1 MADSS
6 KHLLLVE
13 DEGPLRQAVA
23 EQLADRGFS
32 VEQAESGEAA
42 LARLSEFAFDVIVTD
57 LRLPGID
64 GSAVVEA
71 AVARYPDIIAIVVT
85 GYGTVKDAV
94 EAIKRGAADFV
105 NKPFQIDE
113 LLHALDS
120 ALEQRRLKSENAYLR
135 AQLQERYRFEGV
147 VGKGRAMARVFQL
160 LETVAPTNSTILIT
174 GETGTGKEVVAR
186 AIHHNSPRRMSRFVA
201 LNCTAIPETLL
212 EAELFGHV
220 RGAFTGAV
228 GNRQGRLEQAH
239 KGTLFLDEVGTM
251 SPALQTKLL
260 RVLQEREFERVGD
273 SHTTKVDVRVIA
285 ATNSD
290 LSRMVADGQFRED
303 LFYRLNV
310 IPVELPPLRERK
322 EDIPLLVQHFL
333 DKFRA
338 ADAASAKASD
348 ADVAQAFRP
357 ALTRPALTVSQDAMR
372 RLMAYSWPGNVRQ
385 LENAIERAV
394 AISAGRTQIDVTDLP
409 LEIQQAHEPALPST
423 VSLPEDGLDLDAF
436 ITHVEREL
444 IERALERT
452 GGNKGRAAKLLNLK
466 RTTLV
471 EKLKRLGKQRV

>member
-1 MADSS
+1 MPDTQ
-6 KHLLLVE
+6 KHLLIVE
-13 DEGPLRQAVA
+13 DEAPLREAIA
-23 EQLADRGFS
+23 EQLSDRGYR
-32 VEQAESGEAA
+32 VEQAESGEVAIA
-42 LARLSEFAFDVIVTD
+42 KLADFAFDIIITD
-57 LRLPGID
+57 LRLPGVD

-71 AVARYPDIIAIVVT
+71 AVERYPHIIAIVVT

-94 EAIKRGAADFV
+94 EAIKRGASDFV

-113 LLHALDS
+113 LLHVLDS

-135 AQLQERYRFEGV
+135 AQLEERYRFEGII
-147 VGKGRAMARVFQL
+147 GKSRPMKLLFQL

-186 AIHHNSPRRMSRFVA
+186 AIHHNSPRRLHRFIA
-201 LNCTAIPETLL
+201 LNCSAIPEALL

-251 SPALQTKLL
+251 SAALQMKLL

-273 SHTTKVDVRVIA
+273 SHTIKVDVRVTA

-290 LSRMVADGQFRED
+290 LGRLVAEGQFRED

-310 IPVELPPLRERK
+310 IPVQLPPLRERK
-322 EDIPLLVQHFL
+322 EDVPLLVQHFL
-333 DKFRA
+333 GKFQQERNA
-338 ADAASAKASD
+338 GGDGEAPGDRGRTSGDRGTAP
-348 ADVAQAFRP
+348 Q
-357 ALTRPALTVSQDAMR
+357 TVSQEGMR
-372 RLMAYSWPGNVRQ
+372 RLMAYHWPGNVRQ

-394 AISAGRTQIDVTDLP
+394 AFTVGRSQIDVGDLP
-409 LEIQQAHEPALPST
+409 TEIQQAQEPALTSSVT
-423 VSLPEDGLDLDAF
+423 LPEDGVDLDAF
-436 ITHVEREL
+436 MANIEREL
-444 IERALERT
+444 IQRSLERT
-452 GGNKGRAAKLLNLK
+452 GGNKGQAARLLSLK

-471 EKLKRLGKQRV
+471 EKLKRLEKRI